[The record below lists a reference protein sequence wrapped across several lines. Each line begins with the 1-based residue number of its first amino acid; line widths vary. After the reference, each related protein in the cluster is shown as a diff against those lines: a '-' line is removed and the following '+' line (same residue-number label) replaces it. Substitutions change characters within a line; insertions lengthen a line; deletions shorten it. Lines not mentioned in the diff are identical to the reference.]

1 MSRGRI
7 FVAVAA
13 VAAGIGWVAAQ
24 GLSSS
29 LVYYKTTTELLREGP
44 SAVGDRVRLGGFV
57 EPGSVVQQGPST
69 LRFVVSDGATSM
81 TVVSSSG
88 VPSLFRGGRGVV
100 VEGTLGRDGAFHA
113 DTVLVRH
120 SDVYRPPAPGETPTT
135 ANLEEG

>member
-1 MSRGRI
+1 MSRGRVV
-7 FVAVAA
+7 VAVAA

-29 LVYYKTTTELLREGP
+29 LVYYKTTSELLREGP

-57 EPGSVVQQGPST
+57 EPGSIQQGRSV

-88 VPSLFRGGRGVV
+88 APSLFRGGRGVV

-120 SDVYRPPAPGETPTT
+120 SDVYRPPGPGETPTT

>member
-1 MSRGRI
+1 MSRGRVV
-7 FVAVAA
+7 VAVAA

-29 LVYYKTTTELLREGP
+29 LVYYKTTSELLREGP
-44 SAVGDRVRLGGFV
+44 GAVGDRVRLGGFV
-57 EPGSVVQQGPST
+57 EPGSVQQGRSV

-88 VPSLFRGGRGVV
+88 APSLFRGGRGVV
-100 VEGTLGRDGAFHA
+100 VEGALGRDGAFHA

>member
-1 MSRGRI
+1 MSRGRVV
-7 FVAVAA
+7 VAVAA

-29 LVYYKTTTELLREGP
+29 LVYYKTTSELLREGP

-57 EPGSVVQQGPST
+57 EPGSVQQGRSV

-88 VPSLFRGGRGVV
+88 APSLFRGGRGVV
-100 VEGTLGRDGAFHA
+100 VEGALGRDGAFHA

>member
-1 MSRGRI
+1 MSRGRVV
-7 FVAVAA
+7 VAVAA

-24 GLSSS
+24 GL
-29 LVYYKTTTELLREGP
+29 VYYKTTSELLREGP

-57 EPGSVVQQGPST
+57 EPGSVQQGRSV

-81 TVVSSSG
+81 TVVSSRG
-88 VPSLFRGGRGVV
+88 APSLFRGGRGVV
-100 VEGTLGRDGAFHA
+100 VEGALGRDGAFHA

>member
-1 MSRGRI
+1 MSRGRVV
-7 FVAVAA
+7 VAVAA

-29 LVYYKTTTELLREGP
+29 LVYYKTTSELLREGP

-57 EPGSVVQQGPST
+57 EPGSIQQGRSV

-88 VPSLFRGGRGVV
+88 APSLFRGGRGVV